1 MLDYDYA
8 EKTKKKKK
16 HSKEEKVDKILG
28 IHKAKPVRKWVVVRL
43 VLFPICYSF
52 LKWIQFVSSFKIID
66 DDIGLN
72 SLRPSDE
79 AEAMVD
85 LLGPDAPLIVDG
97 LRIFALF

>member
-28 IHKAKPVRKWVVVRL
+28 IHKAKPVRKWV
-43 VLFPICYSF
+43 YSQTRSLSVSFCF
-52 LKWIQFVSSFKIID
+52 LLINLILSSFKIID

-72 SLRPSDE
+72 SLRPTDE
-79 AEAMVD
+79 AEVMVD
-85 LLGPDAPLIVDG
+85 LLGPDAPIIVDG
-97 LRIFALF
+97 

>member
-43 VLFPICYSF
+43 VLFSF
-52 LKWIQFVSSFKIID
+52 VNLFLNELNLFQVLK
-66 DDIGLN
+66 
-72 SLRPSDE
+72 
-79 AEAMVD
+79 
-85 LLGPDAPLIVDG
+85 
-97 LRIFALF
+97 

>member
-1 MLDYDYA
+1 MYHL
-8 EKTKKKKK
+8 
-16 HSKEEKVDKILG
+16 HSFKRSCPKIR
-28 IHKAKPVRKWVVVRL
+28 A
-43 VLFPICYSF
+43 
-52 LKWIQFVSSFKIID
+52 SSFKIID

-97 LRIFALF
+97 

>member
-43 VLFPICYSF
+43 VLYTFVIFF
-52 LKWIQFVSSFKIID
+52 LNELNFVTSFKIID